1 MEVGFMQD
9 VPVIIVGA
17 GPVGLT
23 TSILLSRLGVPSL
36 LVEKRSGVSPLPR
49 ARGVTQR
56 TVEIWSQFG
65 LYDELTEISLPPGWC
80 HKFIYVDT
88 LDGQV
93 IGEMPSNSMS
103 PGANAAFTARDFRC
117 TSSDLIDSML
127 LRHAKTY
134 PLAQVRFNQELT
146 DFEQDANGVTATI
159 EDRQTG
165 ERRRIRSRFL
175 VGADGANS
183 FVRERAG
190 IKSVGA
196 FSLRSYVNTYFN
208 ADLSRWT
215 EGREAALIWT
225 LARGVEG
232 CFQPLDGKQ
241 RWMCQIQLS
250 PEEDPQERWAPERV
264 ISHIRDM
271 IGLQGR
277 EVDIELHSAAT
288 YTISALIAE
297 RLRDGRVL
305 LVGDAAHKIP
315 PFGSFGMNT
324 GVQTAHNLAWKLA
337 AVLSGAAPSA
347 LLDTFD
353 LERREVALRVCSVGR
368 VNAAYVAAIQAAETL
383 EGKRAAIAASTSYG
397 NWVGI
402 DLGVY
407 YERAGAFVPDETP
420 PPAIADPVSDYKPT
434 AKPGHRAPHFWA
446 RIGADRLSSVD
457 LFQRDFVVLTGA
469 KGKPWIT
476 AAKRIGAQ
484 GTLGLTGYQV
494 GPTTDL
500 VSESIL
506 FTQLYGIEDT
516 GVVLVRPDG
525 HVAFRSP
532 MQSAEPEVALRNALK
547 KTLNRS

>member
-1 MEVGFMQD
+1 MEEI
-9 VPVIIVGA
+9 PVIIVGA

-36 LVEKRSGVSPLPR
+36 LLEKRAGVSPLPR

-65 LYDELTEISLPPGWC
+65 LYDELTDISLPPSWC
-80 HKFIYVDT
+80 HKFVYVDT
-88 LDGQV
+88 LGGQV

-103 PGANAAFTARDFRC
+103 PGANATFTARDFRC

-127 LRHAKTY
+127 LRHARTY
-134 PLAQVRFNQELT
+134 PLAQIRFNQELV
-146 DFEQDANGVTATI
+146 DFEQDADGVTATV
-159 EDRQTG
+159 EDKQTG
-165 ERRRIRSRFL
+165 ERRRIRGHFV

-196 FSLRSYVNTYFN
+196 FSLRSYVNTYFD

-215 EGREAALIWT
+215 KGREAALIWT

-232 CFQPLDGKQ
+232 CFQPLDGRR
-241 RWMCQIQLS
+241 RWMCQIQLG

-264 ISHIRDM
+264 ISRIGDM
-271 IGLQGR
+271 IGPEGHG
-277 EVDIELHSAAT
+277 VDIELHSAAT

-297 RLRDGRVL
+297 RLRDERVL

-337 AVLSGAAPSA
+337 AVLSGAAPLA

-353 LERREVALRVCSVGR
+353 VERREVAQRVCSVGR
-368 VNAAYVAAIQAAETL
+368 VNAGYVAAIQAAETL
-383 EGKRAAIAASTSYG
+383 EAKRAAIGASTTYG

-407 YERAGAFVPDETP
+407 YERAGAFVPDESPQPT
-420 PPAIADPVSDYKPT
+420 IADPVSDYAPT

-446 RIGADRLSSVD
+446 RLGADRVSSVD
-457 LFQRDFVVLTGA
+457 LFQRDFVVLTGT

-484 GTLGLTGYQV
+484 GSLGLVAYEVGTTG
-494 GPTTDL
+494 DL
-500 VSESIL
+500 VPESAS
-506 FTQLYGIEDT
+506 FTELYGIEET

-525 HVAFRSP
+525 HVAVRTLN
-532 MQSAEPEVALRNALK
+532 QAAAPELVLRNALK
-547 KTLNRS
+547 RTLSRA

>member
-1 MEVGFMQD
+1 MEEI
-9 VPVIIVGA
+9 PVIIVGA

-36 LVEKRSGVSPLPR
+36 LLEKRAGVSPLPR

-65 LYDELTEISLPPGWC
+65 LYDELTDISLPPSWC
-80 HKFIYVDT
+80 HKFVYVDT
-88 LDGQV
+88 LGGQV

-127 LRHAKTY
+127 LQHAKTY
-134 PLAQVRFNQELT
+134 PLAQIHFNRELVE
-146 DFEQDANGVTATI
+146 FQQDADGVTATI
-159 EDRQTG
+159 EDRQSG
-165 ERRRIRSRFL
+165 EQRQIRSQFL

-196 FSLRSYVNTYFN
+196 FSLRSYVNTYFD

-215 EGREAALIWT
+215 KGREAALIWT

-232 CFQPLDGKQ
+232 CFQPLDGRR
-241 RWMCQIQLS
+241 RWMCQIQLG
-250 PEEDPQERWAPERV
+250 PEEDPQERWAPARV
-264 ISHIRDM
+264 ISRIRDM
-271 IGLQGR
+271 IGPEGHG
-277 EVDIELHSAAT
+277 VDIELHSAAT

-297 RLRDGRVL
+297 RLRDERVL

-337 AVLSGAAPSA
+337 AVLSGAAPLA

-353 LERREVALRVCSVGR
+353 VERREVAQRVCSVGR
-368 VNAAYVAAIQAAETL
+368 VNAGYVAAIQAAETL
-383 EGKRAAIAASTSYG
+383 EAKRAAIGASTTYG

-407 YERAGAFVPDETP
+407 YERAGAFVPDESPQPT
-420 PPAIADPVSDYKPT
+420 IADPVSDYAPT

-446 RIGADRLSSVD
+446 RLGADRVSSVD
-457 LFQRDFVVLTGA
+457 LFQRDFVVLTGT

-476 AAKRIGAQ
+476 AATRIGAQ
-484 GTLGLTGYQV
+484 GSLGLVAYEVGTTG
-494 GPTTDL
+494 DL
-500 VSESIL
+500 VPESAS
-506 FTQLYGIEDT
+506 FTELYGIEET

-525 HVAFRSP
+525 HVAFRTLN
-532 MQSAEPEVALRNALK
+532 QEAAPELVLRNALK
-547 KTLNRS
+547 RTLSRA

>member
-1 MEVGFMQD
+1 MEEVCT
-9 VPVIIVGA
+9 IIVGA

-36 LVEKRSGVSPLPR
+36 LLEKRAGVSPLPR

-65 LYDELTEISLPPGWC
+65 LYDELTEISLPSAWC

-88 LDGQV
+88 LGGQI

-127 LRHAKTY
+127 LRHARTY
-134 PLAQVRFNQELT
+134 PLAQIHFNQELV
-146 DFEQDANGVTATI
+146 DFEQDAGGVTATI
-159 EDRQTG
+159 EDGQTG
-165 ERRRIRSRFL
+165 KQRQIRSQFL
-175 VGADGANS
+175 VAADGANS
-183 FVRERAG
+183 SVRERAG
-190 IKSVGA
+190 IRSAGA
-196 FSLRSYVNTYFN
+196 FNLRSYVNTYFN
-208 ADLSRWT
+208 ANLSRWT
-215 EGREAALIWT
+215 RGREAALIWT
-225 LARGVEG
+225 LANGVEG
-232 CFQPLDGKQ
+232 CFQPLDGRR
-241 RWMCQIQLS
+241 RWMCQIQLG
-250 PEEDPQERWAPERV
+250 PEEDPRLRWAPERV
-264 ISHIRDM
+264 INRIRDM
-271 IGLQGR
+271 IGPQGHDL
-277 EVDIELHSAAT
+277 DIELHSAAT

-337 AVLSGAAPSA
+337 AVLSGAAPFA

-353 LERREVALRVCSVGR
+353 LERREVALRVCTVGR

-383 EGKRAAIAASTSYG
+383 EAKRTAIAASTSYG

-407 YERAGAFVPDETP
+407 YERAGAFVPDDTS
-420 PPAIADPVSDYKPT
+420 PPAIADPVSDYAPT
-434 AKPGHRAPHFWA
+434 AKPGYRAPHFWA
-446 RIGADRLSSVD
+446 RLGANRLSSVD
-457 LFQRDFVVLTGA
+457 LFQRDFVVLTGSE
-469 KGKPWIT
+469 GKPWIA
-476 AAKRIGAQ
+476 AAKKIGAL
-484 GTLGLTGYQV
+484 GSLGLVGYRV
-494 GPTTDL
+494 GPVGDL
-500 VSESIL
+500 VPESTS
-506 FTQLYGIEDT
+506 FSALYGTEET

-525 HVAFRSP
+525 HVAFRCRTKV
-532 MQSAEPEVALRNALK
+532 ADPEASLRNALR
-547 KTLNRS
+547 KTFASG